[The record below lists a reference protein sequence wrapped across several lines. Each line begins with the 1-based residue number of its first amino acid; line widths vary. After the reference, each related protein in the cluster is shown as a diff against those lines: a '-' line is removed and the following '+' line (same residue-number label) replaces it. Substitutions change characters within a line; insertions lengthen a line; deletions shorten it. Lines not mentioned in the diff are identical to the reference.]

1 MVDRKTFIDDF
12 EDLDESH
19 QRPKNSRQRKKGF
32 QLPVP
37 EPLQKYIP
45 WIIGGAFLL
54 LLLILFIG
62 GDDSPQTDIHS
73 TLKMVSER
81 IQELEDKM
89 ARLAQDQE
97 ELRQAVAQVSSEQD
111 LDQVLEQLQA
121 MQTDLETFKS
131 TTRQDI
137 TRLENAQQKLLSG
150 AQPPSRDTGAT
161 AQDVKVHTVQ
171 EGENLFRIGLQY
183 DITADQ
189 IRRWNDLGPNEPIH
203 PGQKLK
209 IGPGS

>member
-19 QRPKNSRQRKKGF
+19 QRPNTSGQRKKGF
-32 QLPVP
+32 RLPVP
-37 EPLQKYIP
+37 EPWKKYTP

-54 LLLILFIG
+54 LVLVLFMG

-97 ELRQAVAQVSSEQD
+97 DLRQTVAQVSSEKD
-111 LDQVLEQLQA
+111 MGQVLQQLQT

-150 AQPPSRDTGAT
+150 AQPLSRDTGAS
-161 AQDVKVHTVQ
+161 AQDVMVHTVQ

-183 DITADQ
+183 NITADQ

-209 IGPGS
+209 VEPGS